1 MGRIRILGA
10 LLLGAVMVTYAAAW
24 TYYTQQT
31 PDAFLGIT
39 RDYDPW
45 ARHLR
50 VRSVELDSA
59 AARAGLRVDDAIV
72 AINGEPLDTPGPFN
86 DGVVRGKPGDTLRL
100 TVRRPGTPGTLEMT
114 ATLDAGRLRSPARTG
129 AQRLALSPL
138 LLYPIPAIVVAL
150 VVLAMR
156 VHDRNAWL
164 LALIFAGLGT
174 GPLETV
180 ESLSHPAWR
189 SFLVSY
195 SLLFSGLSPAFFYAL
210 MSVFPARSAL
220 DRRVPWVTPVL
231 VAAAAVFFVP
241 YAAAAL
247 ISGSLWSIV
256 RAFSPAG
263 MRALDR
269 VTVTFSLLAWILG
282 FVSLLLNCGRAV
294 EPEARR
300 KARLLGWSFA
310 VGLVPWMAL
319 VVTAFYLQRGLFDLP
334 FWLWVPCALLMMLVP
349 VLFGY
354 AVVKH
359 RVLGFSV
366 LVRRS
371 ARYVFVQR
379 GFVLLA
385 LALSVAVTAVFVA
398 AISRVL
404 PHLTDA
410 ALPAGIAAGTL
421 FGLAL
426 FLTGGAVATQVTRR
440 IDRAFFRGAY
450 DARQIL
456 EDLARQT
463 ALAQDRDELAAL
475 LDGQLRQA
483 LHPRRLDIY
492 LRDQSGALRLF
503 VRGAP
508 DSPGELDVPP
518 ALAAKFAEGGRP
530 CSARDEAMP
539 CSALAAMS
547 AECVV
552 PMLSRRRA
560 LVGLIVLGDRL
571 SEELYSREDETLLA
585 SIASQAGGALENLL
599 LAEQMAERMEADRRA
614 AQELR
619 IAAEVQRRLLPVKTA
634 AMATIEYAGRCVQ
647 ARSVGGDYYD
657 FLDLGRGQLGLVL
670 GDVSGKGLY
679 AALLMANL
687 QASVRSLSA
696 RLATEDLTALLA
708 SLDHSFDEA
717 TAGNHFA
724 TLFFGHYDD
733 VRRRLRYAN
742 CGHQPPFLLRAGG
755 GVERLGVTGGA
766 IGLLDE
772 WTCAVEEIVL
782 EPGDL
787 LALYSDG
794 VTEAMS
800 PTGEEFGEARLLEA
814 LSLHRDR
821 PLTEAMERVVGAVRA
836 FGGAEQSDDLTLVLV
851 RARPEESPGR

>member
-1 MGRIRILGA
+1 
-10 LLLGAVMVTYAAAW
+10 
-24 TYYTQQT
+24 
-31 PDAFLGIT
+31 
-39 RDYDPW
+39 
-45 ARHLR
+45 
-50 VRSVELDSA
+50 
-59 AARAGLRVDDAIV
+59 
-72 AINGEPLDTPGPFN
+72 
-86 DGVVRGKPGDTLRL
+86 
-100 TVRRPGTPGTLEMT
+100 
-114 ATLDAGRLRSPARTG
+114 
-129 AQRLALSPL
+129 
-138 LLYPIPAIVVAL
+138 
-150 VVLAMR
+150 MR
-156 VHDRNAWL
+156 VLN
-164 LALIFAGLGT
+164 
-174 GPLETV
+174 
-180 ESLSHPAWR
+180 
-189 SFLVSY
+189 
-195 SLLFSGLSPAFFYAL
+195 
-210 MSVFPARSAL
+210 
-220 DRRVPWVTPVL
+220 
-231 VAAAAVFFVP
+231 
-241 YAAAAL
+241 
-247 ISGSLWSIV
+247 
-256 RAFSPAG
+256 
-263 MRALDR
+263 R
-269 VTVTFSLLAWILG
+269 VTVACAFLAWILG

-300 KARLLGWSFA
+300 KARLLGGSFA

-319 VVTAFYLQRGLFDLP
+319 IATSFYLQRDLFDLP
-334 FWLWVPCALLMMLVP
+334 FWLWVPCALLMMFVP

-404 PHLTDA
+404 PRLTDA
-410 ALPAGIAAGTL
+410 AVPAGISAGTI

-426 FLTGGAVATQVTRR
+426 FLTGGALSTRVTRR
-440 IDRAFFRGAY
+440 IDRAFFRSAY

-475 LDGQLRQA
+475 LDGQFRQA

-492 LRDQSGALRLF
+492 LRDQSGTLRLF

-508 DSPGELDVPP
+508 DSPHELEVPP
-518 ALAAKFAEGGRP
+518 ALTARFAEGGRP
-530 CSARDEAMP
+530 CGPPDGATP
-539 CSALAAMS
+539 CPALAAMR

-560 LVGLIVLGDRL
+560 LVGLIVLGGRL
-571 SEELYSREDETLLA
+571 SDEPYSSEDETLLA

-599 LAEQMAERMEADRRA
+599 LAEQMAERIEADRRS
-614 AQELR
+614 AQEVR
-619 IAAEVQRRLLPVKTA
+619 IAAEVQRRLLPVKTVE
-634 AMATIEYAGRCVQ
+634 MATVEYIGRCVQ

-657 FLDLGRGQLGLVL
+657 FIDLGRGQMGLVL

-687 QASVRSLSA
+687 QANVRSLSA
-696 RLATEDLTALLA
+696 RLASEDLATLLA
-708 SLDHSFDEA
+708 TLNHTFDEA

-742 CGHQPPFLLRAGG
+742 CGQQPPLLLRAGG
-755 GVERLGVTGGA
+755 GIERLGVTGGA

-772 WTCAVEEIVL
+772 WTCTVEEVVL
-782 EPGDL
+782 QPGDL
-787 LALYSDG
+787 LALCSDG

-800 PTGEEFGEARLLEA
+800 PEGEEFGEARLLDA
-814 LSLHRDR
+814 LLLHRDR
-821 PLTEAMERVVGAVRA
+821 PLIEVIERIVGAVRA

-851 RARPEESPGR
+851 RARPVKVEPPG